1 MISVRSFVLAAAL
14 LLVPASAF
22 AACQCVCV
30 GNQMRPV
37 CGPWDFVAP
46 ICQGFCGMTIQP
58 ERTSTP
64 LAGGQR
70 APDPSQVDPSAPA
83 NPTNATPFQR

>member
-1 MISVRSFVLAAAL
+1 MRSFVLAAAL

-37 CGPWDFVAP
+37 CGPWDFVTP
-46 ICQGFCGMTIQP
+46 ICQGLCGMTIQP
-58 ERTSTP
+58 ERASTP
-64 LAGGQR
+64 LAGGAR
-70 APDPSQVDPSAPA
+70 ATDPTLGADPNAPA
-83 NPTNATPFQR
+83 NSTNATPFQR